1 MKKIIQTN
9 LILFFIFFS
18 NQAFAKIQPPF
29 ENISINKIPKT
40 YKKISFEDFDGNII
54 NLKNIKSK
62 IYVLNFWATWCHP
75 CRVEMPSLDKLQELS
90 EVVVIPINIEKKN
103 HKKTEIFFK
112 SLEIKNLSIY
122 FDNEN
127 NLVNLFKLRGIPTS
141 IILNKDRNEVA
152 RVIGE
157 INFSDKRFINW
168 LKNFYN

>member
-1 MKKIIQTN
+1 
-9 LILFFIFFS
+9 
-18 NQAFAKIQPPF
+18 
-29 ENISINKIPKT
+29 
-40 YKKISFEDFDGNII
+40 
-54 NLKNIKSK
+54 
-62 IYVLNFWATWCHP
+62 
-75 CRVEMPSLDKLQELS
+75 MPSLDKLQELS